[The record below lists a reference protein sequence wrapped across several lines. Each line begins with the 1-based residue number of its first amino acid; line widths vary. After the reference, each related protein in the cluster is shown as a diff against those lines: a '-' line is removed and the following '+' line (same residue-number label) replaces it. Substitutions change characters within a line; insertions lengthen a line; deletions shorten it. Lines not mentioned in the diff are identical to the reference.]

1 MNNCLYVCMF
11 GGFSLSWLGTRLAG
25 EEKSSETQ
33 FNYLIQMLLHNREKG
48 VSRDALEAVLFEDR
62 EINDIHHATRS
73 VIYNTK
79 KKLKA
84 LGLPDVNYI
93 RQKKGIYYW
102 TEEIPVVEDAAEF
115 EWIIQEAEARQDP
128 DEKLA
133 LYQEACHRYTGEFL
147 PAQAGVL
154 WVAQEAK
161 RYRSLFYSCVEK
173 TVELLRAN
181 RDFLQMEEI
190 GIYAAKVQPLADW
203 EMVTM
208 EAMIALGRYEE
219 AEKFYEETVDLYF
232 RRAGVHPSRRQKEL
246 FGKLGEQ
253 FGHRH
258 NALEEIQTELA
269 ESEEEERGGY
279 LCPYPVFQGIYR
291 MVSRMMERGGQ
302 SVYLM
307 LCIVVDSKGNPM
319 REGNTLEELSQRLGD
334 AILHSVRHSDAIS
347 KYGKGRYLVLLVNTT
362 HENCSIIQKRINEK
376 FIVGRQRTG
385 IKYCVKSV
393 ICSLE
398 KGSSTAGK
406 EKK

>member
-1 MNNCLYVCMF
+1 
-11 GGFSLSWLGTRLAG
+11 
-25 EEKSSETQ
+25 
-33 FNYLIQMLLHNREKG
+33 MLLHNREKG

-93 RQKKGIYYW
+93 RQKKGMYYW
-102 TEEIPVVEDAAEF
+102 TEEIPVAEDATEF
-115 EWIIQEAEARQDP
+115 ERTIQEAETRQDP

-133 LYQEACHRYTGEFL
+133 LYQEACHCYTGEFL

-173 TVELLRAN
+173 TVELLRTN

-219 AEKFYEETVDLYF
+219 AERFYEETVDLYF

-253 FGHRH
+253 FGYRH

-269 ESEEEERGGY
+269 ESEQEERGGY
-279 LCPYPVFQGIYR
+279 LCPYPVFKGIYR
-291 MVSRMMERGGQ
+291 MVTRMMERGGQ

-319 REGNTLEELSQRLGD
+319 RDGSALEELSRRLGD
-334 AILHSVRHSDAIS
+334 AIWHSVRHSDAIS

-362 HENCSIIQKRINEK
+362 LENCSIIQKRINEK

-393 ICSLE
+393 ICSLD
-398 KGSSTAGK
+398 KGSYTAGKGK

>member
-1 MNNCLYVCMF
+1 MHNYLYVRML
-11 GGFSLSWLGTRLAG
+11 GGFSLFYNGVRLTN

-33 FNYLIQMLLHNREKG
+33 FNYLIQMLLHYRQKG
-48 VSRDALEAVLFEDR
+48 VSRDVLEEVLFEDR

-79 KKLKA
+79 KKLRA
-84 LGLPDVNYI
+84 LGLPDLNYI

-102 TEEIPVVEDAAEF
+102 TEEIPVTEDAAEF
-115 EWIIQEAEARQDP
+115 ERLFQEAEARQDP

-133 LYQEACHRYTGEFL
+133 LYQEACHTYTGEFL
-147 PAQAGVL
+147 PSQAGAL

-173 TVELLRAN
+173 CVELLRAN

-203 EMVTM
+203 ETITM
-208 EAMIALGRYEE
+208 EAMIALGKYEE
-219 AEKFYEETVDLYF
+219 AEKFYEETVELYF
-232 RRAGVHPSRRQKEL
+232 RKAGLHPSRRQKEL
-246 FGKLGEQ
+246 FGRLGEQ

-258 NALEEIQTELA
+258 NVMEEIQTELA
-269 ESEEEERGGY
+269 ESEQEEKGGY

-291 MVSRMMERGGQ
+291 MVTRMMERGGQ

-319 REGNTLEELSQRLGD
+319 REGSALEELTQRLGD
-334 AILHSVRHSDAIS
+334 AIRHSVRHSDAIS

-362 HENCSIIQKRINEK
+362 HENCGIVQKRINDN
-376 FIVGRQRTG
+376 FIIGRQRTG

-393 ICSLE
+393 ICSLNRE
-398 KGSSTAGK
+398 SSTAGK
-406 EKK
+406 EKE